1 MTDFHKIWIE
11 QCEATEG
18 IKEQFGTKDATRYL
32 IGEKLLRF
40 MEVSHERPE
49 FAEELPK
56 FIAEIKRIFAPHAI
70 VEFFEDLQAG
80 KVPDP
85 AKIFRGDDSDEEK
98 LSEHEVLDDA
108 DKILIIENAKALL
121 LG

>member
-1 MTDFHKIWIE
+1 MTDCHKIWIE

-18 IKEQFGTKDATRYL
+18 IKERFGAKDATRYL

-56 FIAEIKRIFAPHAI
+56 FIAEIKRIFEPHEI
-70 VEFFEDLQAG
+70 VEFFDDLQAG
-80 KVPDP
+80 EVPDP
-85 AKIFRGDDSDEEK
+85 EKIFRGDDSDEEE
-98 LSEHEVLDDA
+98 LSEHEVLNDA
-108 DKILIIENAKALL
+108 GKILLVENAKALL
-121 LG
+121 LN